1 MSENNQVILD
11 TSQAKVALA
20 ELEARLKSLDKAMG
34 GVSASALIGEYKK
47 LSAGASE
54 MAASIAKLEAARGT
68 SVRSMQRYRETLA
81 STLTTI
87 GQLKSSSSALSA
99 TLAKQGSA
107 TDNSKSAMVSYRAV
121 INGLSYSFREAGKY
135 SQDYVKG
142 LAVQKAAAK
151 EQEGMLAGMYKMRD
165 NYQKLGRTQSIAE
178 QMDLRRTTALQKA
191 AAAEQNDMLAGMY
204 KMKESYQKLGR
215 QWSLAEQMDLRRT
228 TALQKAAAAEQNDML
243 AGMYKM
249 KESYQK
255 LGRMQ
260 SIAEQMDLR
269 RTTALQKAAASEQAD
284 MLAGMYKMRDSYRAM
299 EQKRDVELNN
309 IRQAQAVR
317 YRAINE
323 KRDLEEYTMRQA
335 HLKRMEMLE
344 RRWLEA
350 GPRGQASQAM
360 RARRLLDAG
369 MDPSK
374 HYSAQAIAAAKSL
387 KETDNL
393 TTALGKMGHAYRAG
407 GGHAQA
413 FSESQ
418 HAVHSALRG
427 VSGALGAL
435 WLTYGKYVAVMAA
448 ASAATIAASKSF
460 KDGVELSYQARFA
473 AILQEDGPAPEEVT
487 QNIRKRLIEVTDGT
501 KFNALEA
508 AEGLRVLAQT
518 GVKAQDGLNMLNT
531 VMAATIF
538 GETNMETATKGL
550 TDAMYNFSLM
560 TDNAAQ
566 NTENVKRVGDAMAY
580 VSVQTK
586 AGMDDVAESFKNMTG
601 LAQRYGLTI
610 EEAAV
615 VLERVGKRGLVG
627 GNAGTLVRNMFEDL
641 LGAPNNRAAAKIRE
655 LLGMDM
661 FVKGR
666 DNPLQYLQMVI
677 EKYRELGAAQK
688 QQFDAN
694 MLNERGRRPFSVLIE
709 DLTSL
714 QEGLDKANEKSAGLL
729 DRLVSGLDGDVKTAF
744 QSAGSA
750 LENAFMAA
758 FSGSEQSLLSLAKT
772 MEDVFRSDGFRD
784 GLKSMVNGLADLA
797 KWLIENEDWLKK
809 MAAAY
814 LTLKAGGMIVNVAND
829 IFTMG
834 KAVSGMGSAASTTAG
849 VLGTLGRGIGELG
862 AKLAANSAVL
872 TFIRFLAM
880 NPLVAAGGMA
890 AASAAYIAYKDI
902 GTPVKSNEGMLIKG
916 PTYDQYKSDA
926 RKDIGLSGDT
936 DISTLGKD
944 ETAKALEASNK
955 RYKDVMGT
963 AAWQRE
969 HIPTFKYIEEDNK
982 ALRARAKALDEVA
995 AAQAKVDGPKVI
1007 DKTDPIDIGTPFPL
1021 GGNGGRGRVD
1031 RTPMKEVES
1040 ASKLANAEYEQA
1052 LASIEFYK
1060 KGLDL
1065 RKNARMVGEKEYQD
1079 TLDALAELEIQK
1091 GIDREDA
1098 IQKAISAS
1106 LGKAK
1111 DPAMREDL
1119 VGRMAESLQKE
1130 QELTTK
1136 AYTDKAL
1143 AQLKAQISQ
1152 KEFLREIER
1161 VESESFSNRL
1171 SAQEQ
1176 FVKEWNAKNGELL
1189 QRAMVDGDMESFIRL
1204 KNAEANG
1211 KEVARRSDAT
1221 ELAGMFPDNNEVQM
1235 AALEARYLAERER
1248 MLALTKENLD
1258 LQHQLE
1264 MDLTSRYQMELSQ
1277 LRLQGVQNFMTA
1289 GEQITSAMAG
1299 LASSIAGEQSEAY
1312 RVMFA
1317 ASKAF
1322 AVAKATMDMYTAI
1335 SAAMAVGGP
1344 LGWAQIGPIM
1354 ASMSALIGQIS
1365 SISYSGAYDKG
1376 GIIPSGKWGIVGEY
1390 GPEIV
1395 QGPANVTSREKTA
1408 ELLRG
1413 SGRGDATPAAPAN
1426 VNVRNINVLDPKLV
1440 GDYLGTDDGEKL
1452 IMNVIQRNRT
1462 ALST

>member
-20 ELEARLKSLDKAMG
+20 ELEARLKSLDKAMD
-34 GVSASALIGEYKK
+34 GVSAGALIAEYKK

-54 MAASIAKLEAARGT
+54 MATAISKLEAAKGT

-87 GQLKSSSSALSA
+87 GQLKSGTTALSTA
-99 TLAKQGSA
+99 LTNQGKA
-107 TDNSKSAMVSYRAV
+107 TDNSKAAMVSYRAV
-121 INGLSYSFREAGKY
+121 ISGLSYSFREAGKY

-142 LAVQKAAAK
+142 LAVQKAAAA
-151 EQEGMLAGMYKMRD
+151 EQNDMLAGMYKMRD
-165 NYQKLGRTQSIAE
+165 SFQKLGRMQSIAE
-178 QMDLRRTTALQKA
+178 QMDMRRTTALQKA
-191 AAAEQNDMLAGMY
+191 AAAEQNDMLTGMY
-204 KMKESYQKLGR
+204 KMKESFQKLGR

-249 KESYQK
+249 KESFQK

-269 RTTALQKAAASEQAD
+269 RTTALQKAAAAEQND
-284 MLAGMYKMRDSYRAM
+284 MLAGMYKMRDSYRAT

-360 RARRLLDAG
+360 KARSLMDAG

-374 HYSAQAIAAAKSL
+374 YYSAQAIAAARSL

-393 TTALGKMGHAYRAG
+393 TTALSKMGKEYRAG
-407 GGHAQA
+407 GGHALA
-413 FSESQ
+413 FTESQ
-418 HAVHSALRG
+418 HAAHAALRG
-427 VSGALGAL
+427 VSGALGML
-435 WLTYGKYVAVMAA
+435 WITYGKYIAVMAA
-448 ASAATIAASKSF
+448 ATAATMAF
-460 KDGVELSYQARFA
+460 KRTFEQGLEFDYQTRFA
-473 AILQEDGPAPEEVT
+473 ASLGDSVESVDELQAALKDGLLSASKEAYGSAVELAGGLRIMQQAGYDSALAIKSIGVVAQAALVGEADMKTAAEDLVAVLEIFGMHSEDPDILASNFKYAGDVMAWVAKETRANLRDVASSFQNVIGVSEAYGVKIETVAALTEKLGKAGIVAGRAGTFIRNFFDNALGAPTEKAKGILDSIGMKLFDFSKDDPVQWMDKLKKKVQEFDAVSQTAIENGLFTDRGVKVWRAYVAEAESLAEATARIGRESAGSLQEVSDNV
-487 QNIRKRLIEVTDGT
+487 RKAVKVEFKEAFDALDDSLTRAFSNAEDGT
-501 KFNALEA
+501 SKLANRLKEVFSDPALEA
-508 AEGLRVLAQT
+508 VISKITEMLA
-518 GVKAQDGLNMLNT
+518 N
-531 VMAATIF
+531 
-538 GETNMETATKGL
+538 
-550 TDAMYNFSLM
+550 
-560 TDNAAQ
+560 
-566 NTENVKRVGDAMAY
+566 
-580 VSVQTK
+580 
-586 AGMDDVAESFKNMTG
+586 
-601 LAQRYGLTI
+601 LAL
-610 EEAAV
+610 EAI
-615 VLERVGKRGLVG
+615 
-627 GNAGTLVRNMFEDL
+627 N
-641 LGAPNNRAAAKIRE
+641 
-655 LLGMDM
+655 
-661 FVKGR
+661 
-666 DNPLQYLQMVI
+666 
-677 EKYRELGAAQK
+677 
-688 QQFDAN
+688 
-694 MLNERGRRPFSVLIE
+694 
-709 DLTSL
+709 
-714 QEGLDKANEKSAGLL
+714 
-729 DRLVSGLDGDVKTAF
+729 LVSGLKSLSDYELPPHIKAGLTIMNKGQEFFSDLFKKDEVVPTTREARGLVRYPDLIRGGSTPAENMTKTP
-744 QSAGSA
+744 SVDLIKSA
-750 LENAFMAA
+750 LGNKPRVV
-758 FSGSEQSLLSLAKT
+758 G
-772 MEDVFRSDGFRD
+772 DR
-784 GLKSMVNGLADLA
+784 
-797 KWLIENEDWLKK
+797 KWE
-809 MAAAY
+809 
-814 LTLKAGGMIVNVAND
+814 
-829 IFTMG
+829 
-834 KAVSGMGSAASTTAG
+834 
-849 VLGTLGRGIGELG
+849 
-862 AKLAANSAVL
+862 
-872 TFIRFLAM
+872 
-880 NPLVAAGGMA
+880 P
-890 AASAAYIAYKDI
+890 
-902 GTPVKSNEGMLIKG
+902 
-916 PTYDQYKSDA
+916 
-926 RKDIGLSGDT
+926 
-936 DISTLGKD
+936 
-944 ETAKALEASNK
+944 
-955 RYKDVMGT
+955 
-963 AAWQRE
+963 
-969 HIPTFKYIEEDNK
+969 
-982 ALRARAKALDEVA
+982 
-995 AAQAKVDGPKVI
+995 PK
-1007 DKTDPIDIGTPFPL
+1007 P

-1031 RTPMKEVES
+1031 RTPMKEVDS

-1098 IQKAISAS
+1098 VQKAISES
-1106 LGKAK
+1106 LPRVK
-1111 DPAMREDL
+1111 DSAMREDL
-1119 VGRMAESLQKE
+1119 MGRMAESLQKE

-1204 KNAEANG
+1204 KNAEG
-1211 KEVARRSDAT
+1211 EGREVARRSDAT
-1221 ELAGMFPDNNEVQM
+1221 ELAGMFPDNNEAQM

-1264 MDLTSRYQMELSQ
+1264 MDLTSRYQMELAQ
-1277 LRLQGVQNFMTA
+1277 LRLQGVYSFMSA
-1289 GEQITSAMAG
+1289 GEQMTSAVAG
-1299 LASSIAGEQSEAY
+1299 LIGAVVGEQSEAY

-1322 AVAKATMDMYTAI
+1322 AVAKATMDMYTAV
-1335 SAAMAVGGP
+1335 SAAMAVQGP

-1354 ASMSALIGQIS
+1354 ASMSSLIGQIS
-1365 SISYSGAYDKG
+1365 SINYSGAYDKG

-1413 SGRGDATPAAPAN
+1413 SGRSEAAAPAAPPTLNARI
-1426 VNVRNINVLDPKLV
+1426 VNVLDPKLV
-1440 GDYLGTDDGEKL
+1440 GDFLGTDDGEKL
-1452 IMNVIQRNRT
+1452 IMNVIQRNKT
-1462 ALST
+1462 ALTA

>member
-1 MSENNQVILD
+1 
-11 TSQAKVALA
+11 
-20 ELEARLKSLDKAMG
+20 
-34 GVSASALIGEYKK
+34 
-47 LSAGASE
+47 
-54 MAASIAKLEAARGT
+54 
-68 SVRSMQRYRETLA
+68 
-81 STLTTI
+81 
-87 GQLKSSSSALSA
+87 
-99 TLAKQGSA
+99 
-107 TDNSKSAMVSYRAV
+107 MVSYRAV
-121 INGLSYSFREAGKY
+121 ISGLSYSFREAGKY

-142 LAVQKAAAK
+142 LAVQKAAAA
-151 EQEGMLAGMYKMRD
+151 EQNDMLAGMYKMRD
-165 NYQKLGRTQSIAE
+165 SFQKLGRMQSIAE
-178 QMDLRRTTALQKA
+178 QMDMRRTTALQKA
-191 AAAEQNDMLAGMY
+191 AAAEQNDMLTGMY
-204 KMKESYQKLGR
+204 KMKESFQKLGR

-228 TALQKAAAAEQNDML
+228 TALQKAAAAEQN
-243 AGMYKM
+243 
-249 KESYQK
+249 
-255 LGRMQ
+255 
-260 SIAEQMDLR
+260 
-269 RTTALQKAAASEQAD
+269 D

-360 RARRLLDAG
+360 KARSLMDAG

-374 HYSAQAIAAAKSL
+374 YYSAQAIAAARSL

-393 TTALGKMGHAYRAG
+393 TTALGKMGKEYRAG

-413 FSESQ
+413 FTESQ

-460 KDGVELSYQARFA
+460 KEGAELSYQARFA
-473 AILQEDGPAPEEVT
+473 AILQEDGPAPEQT
-487 QNIRKRLIEVTDGT
+487 IQNIRKRLIEVTDGT

-518 GVKAQDGLNMLNT
+518 GVKAEDGLNMLNT

-666 DNPLQYLQMVI
+666 DNPLQYLQQVI

-714 QEGLDKANEKSAGLL
+714 QEGLDKTNAKAAGLL

-744 QSAGSA
+744 QTAGSA
-750 LENAFMAA
+750 LENAFMEA

-784 GLKSMVNGLADLA
+784 GVKSMVNGLADLA

-814 LTLKAGGMIVNVAND
+814 LALKAGGMVVNVAND

-1007 DKTDPIDIGTPFPL
+1007 DKTEPIDIGTPFPL
-1021 GGNGGRGRVD
+1021 GGGNGGRGRVD
-1031 RTPMKEVES
+1031 RTPMKEVDS

-1098 IQKAISAS
+1098 VQKAISES
-1106 LGKAK
+1106 LPRVK
-1111 DPAMREDL
+1111 DSAMREDL
-1119 VGRMAESLQKE
+1119 MGRMAESLQKE

-1204 KNAEANG
+1204 KNAEG
-1211 KEVARRSDAT
+1211 EGREVARRSDAT
-1221 ELAGMFPDNNEVQM
+1221 ELAGMFPDNNEAQM

-1264 MDLTSRYQMELSQ
+1264 MDLTSRYQMELAQ
-1277 LRLQGVQNFMTA
+1277 LRLQGVYSFMSA
-1289 GEQITSAMAG
+1289 GEQMTSAVAG
-1299 LASSIAGEQSEAY
+1299 LIGAVVGEQSEAY

-1322 AVAKATMDMYTAI
+1322 AVAKATMDMYTAV
-1335 SAAMAVGGP
+1335 SAAMAVQGP

-1354 ASMSALIGQIS
+1354 ASMSSLIGQIS
-1365 SISYSGAYDKG
+1365 SINYSGAYDKG

-1413 SGRGDATPAAPAN
+1413 SGRSEAAAPAAPPTLNARI
-1426 VNVRNINVLDPKLV
+1426 VNVLDPKLV
-1440 GDYLGTDDGEKL
+1440 GDFLGTDDGEKL
-1452 IMNVIQRNRT
+1452 IMNVIQRNKT
-1462 ALST
+1462 ALTA

>member
-20 ELEARLKSLDKAMG
+20 ELEARLKSLDKAMD
-34 GVSASALIGEYKK
+34 GVSAGALIAEYKK

-54 MAASIAKLEAARGT
+54 MATAISKLEAAKGT

-87 GQLKSSSSALSA
+87 GQLKSGTTALSTA
-99 TLAKQGSA
+99 LTNQGKA
-107 TDNSKSAMVSYRAV
+107 TDNSKAAMVSYRAV
-121 INGLSYSFREAGKY
+121 ISGLSYSFREAGKY

-142 LAVQKAAAK
+142 LAVQKAAA
-151 EQEGMLAGMYKMRD
+151 
-165 NYQKLGRTQSIAE
+165 
-178 QMDLRRTTALQKA
+178 
-191 AAAEQNDMLAGMY
+191 AEQNDMLTGMY
-204 KMKESYQKLGR
+204 KMKESF
-215 QWSLAEQMDLRRT
+215 
-228 TALQKAAAAEQNDML
+228 
-243 AGMYKM
+243 
-249 KESYQK
+249 QK

-269 RTTALQKAAASEQAD
+269 RTTALQKAAAAEQND

-360 RARRLLDAG
+360 KARSLMDAG

-374 HYSAQAIAAAKSL
+374 YYSAQAIAAARSL

-393 TTALGKMGHAYRAG
+393 TTALGKMGKEYRAG

-413 FSESQ
+413 FTESQ

-460 KDGVELSYQARFA
+460 KEGAELSYQARFA
-473 AILQEDGPAPEEVT
+473 AILQEDGPAPEQT
-487 QNIRKRLIEVTDGT
+487 IQNIRKRLIEVTDGT

-518 GVKAQDGLNMLNT
+518 GVKAEDGLNMLNT

-666 DNPLQYLQMVI
+666 DNPLQYLQQVI

-714 QEGLDKANEKSAGLL
+714 QEGLDKTNAKAAGLL

-744 QSAGSA
+744 QTAGSA
-750 LENAFMAA
+750 LENAFMEA

-784 GLKSMVNGLADLA
+784 GVKSMVNGLADLA

-814 LTLKAGGMIVNVAND
+814 LALKAGGMVVNVAND

-1007 DKTDPIDIGTPFPL
+1007 DKTEPIDIGTPFPL
-1021 GGNGGRGRVD
+1021 GGGNGGRGRVD
-1031 RTPMKEVES
+1031 RTPMKEVDS

-1098 IQKAISAS
+1098 VQKAISES
-1106 LGKAK
+1106 LPRVK
-1111 DPAMREDL
+1111 DSAMREDL
-1119 VGRMAESLQKE
+1119 MGRMAESLQKE

-1204 KNAEANG
+1204 KNAEG
-1211 KEVARRSDAT
+1211 EGREVARRSDAT
-1221 ELAGMFPDNNEVQM
+1221 ELAGMFPDNNEAQM

-1264 MDLTSRYQMELSQ
+1264 MDLTSRYQMELAQ
-1277 LRLQGVQNFMTA
+1277 LRLQGVYSFMSA
-1289 GEQITSAMAG
+1289 GEQMTSAVAG
-1299 LASSIAGEQSEAY
+1299 LIGAVVGEQSEAY

-1322 AVAKATMDMYTAI
+1322 AVAKATMDMYTAV
-1335 SAAMAVGGP
+1335 SAAMAVQGP

-1354 ASMSALIGQIS
+1354 ASMSSLIGQIS
-1365 SISYSGAYDKG
+1365 SINYSGAYDKG

-1413 SGRGDATPAAPAN
+1413 SGRSEAAAPAAPPTLNARI
-1426 VNVRNINVLDPKLV
+1426 VNVLDPKLV
-1440 GDYLGTDDGEKL
+1440 GDFLGTDDGEKL
-1452 IMNVIQRNRT
+1452 IMNVIQRNKT
-1462 ALST
+1462 ALTA

>member
-20 ELEARLKSLDKAMG
+20 ELEARLKSLDKAMD
-34 GVSASALIGEYKK
+34 GVSAGALIAEYKK

-54 MAASIAKLEAARGT
+54 MATAISKLEAAKGT

-87 GQLKSSSSALSA
+87 GQLKSGTTALSTA
-99 TLAKQGSA
+99 LTNQGKA
-107 TDNSKSAMVSYRAV
+107 TDNSKAAMVSYRAV
-121 INGLSYSFREAGKY
+121 ISGLSYSFREAGKY

-142 LAVQKAAAK
+142 LAVQKAAA
-151 EQEGMLAGMYKMRD
+151 
-165 NYQKLGRTQSIAE
+165 
-178 QMDLRRTTALQKA
+178 
-191 AAAEQNDMLAGMY
+191 AEQN
-204 KMKESYQKLGR
+204 
-215 QWSLAEQMDLRRT
+215 
-228 TALQKAAAAEQNDML
+228 
-243 AGMYKM
+243 
-249 KESYQK
+249 
-255 LGRMQ
+255 
-260 SIAEQMDLR
+260 
-269 RTTALQKAAASEQAD
+269 D

-360 RARRLLDAG
+360 KARSLMDAG

-374 HYSAQAIAAAKSL
+374 YYSAQAIAAARSL

-393 TTALGKMGHAYRAG
+393 TTALGKMGKEYRAG

-413 FSESQ
+413 FTESQ

-460 KDGVELSYQARFA
+460 KEGAELSYQARFA
-473 AILQEDGPAPEEVT
+473 AILQEDGPAPEQT
-487 QNIRKRLIEVTDGT
+487 IQNIRKRLIEVTDGT

-518 GVKAQDGLNMLNT
+518 GVKAEDGLNMLNT

-666 DNPLQYLQMVI
+666 DNPLQYLQQVI

-714 QEGLDKANEKSAGLL
+714 QEGLDKTNAKAAGLL

-744 QSAGSA
+744 QTAGSA
-750 LENAFMAA
+750 LENAFMEA

-784 GLKSMVNGLADLA
+784 GVKSMVNGLADLA

-814 LTLKAGGMIVNVAND
+814 LALKAGGMVVNVAND

-1007 DKTDPIDIGTPFPL
+1007 DKTEPIDIGTPFPL
-1021 GGNGGRGRVD
+1021 GGGNGGRGRVD
-1031 RTPMKEVES
+1031 RTPMKEVDS

-1098 IQKAISAS
+1098 VQKAISES
-1106 LGKAK
+1106 LPRVK
-1111 DPAMREDL
+1111 DSAMREDL
-1119 VGRMAESLQKE
+1119 MGRMAESLQKE

-1204 KNAEANG
+1204 KNAEG
-1211 KEVARRSDAT
+1211 EGREVARRSDAT
-1221 ELAGMFPDNNEVQM
+1221 ELAGMFPDNNEAQM

-1264 MDLTSRYQMELSQ
+1264 MDLTSRYQMELAQ
-1277 LRLQGVQNFMTA
+1277 LRLQGVYSFMSA
-1289 GEQITSAMAG
+1289 GEQMTSAVAG
-1299 LASSIAGEQSEAY
+1299 LIGAVVGEQSEAY

-1322 AVAKATMDMYTAI
+1322 AVAKATMDMYTAV
-1335 SAAMAVGGP
+1335 SAAMAVQGP

-1354 ASMSALIGQIS
+1354 ASMSSLIGQIS
-1365 SISYSGAYDKG
+1365 SINYSGAYDKG

-1413 SGRGDATPAAPAN
+1413 SGRSEAAAPAAPPTLNARI
-1426 VNVRNINVLDPKLV
+1426 VNVLDPKLV
-1440 GDYLGTDDGEKL
+1440 GDFLGTDDGEKL
-1452 IMNVIQRNRT
+1452 IMNVIQRNKT
-1462 ALST
+1462 ALTA

>member
-1 MSENNQVILD
+1 M
-11 TSQAKVALA
+11 
-20 ELEARLKSLDKAMG
+20 
-34 GVSASALIGEYKK
+34 
-47 LSAGASE
+47 
-54 MAASIAKLEAARGT
+54 
-68 SVRSMQRYRETLA
+68 YR
-81 STLTTI
+81 
-87 GQLKSSSSALSA
+87 
-99 TLAKQGSA
+99 
-107 TDNSKSAMVSYRAV
+107 
-121 INGLSYSFREAGKY
+121 
-135 SQDYVKG
+135 
-142 LAVQKAAAK
+142 
-151 EQEGMLAGMYKMRD
+151 MRD

-191 AAAEQNDMLAGMY
+191 AAAEQEGMLAGMYRMRDNYQKLGRTQSIAEQMDLRRTTALQKAAAAEQRDMLAGMLR
-204 KMKESYQKLGR
+204 MRADYQKLGR
-215 QWSLAEQMDLRRT
+215 VQSLAEQMDLRRT
-228 TALQKAAAAEQNDML
+228 TALQKAAAAEQRDML
-243 AGMYKM
+243 AGM
-249 KESYQK
+249 
-255 LGRMQ
+255 
-260 SIAEQMDLR
+260 LR
-269 RTTALQKAAASEQAD
+269 
-284 MLAGMYKMRDSYRAM
+284 MRDSYRAI
-299 EQKRDVELNN
+299 EQKRDVDLNN

-323 KRDLEEYTMRQA
+323 KRDLEEYSMRQA

-344 RRWLEA
+344 RKWLEA

-360 RARRLLDAG
+360 KARSLMDAG

-374 HYSAQAIAAAKSL
+374 YYSAQAIAAARTL

-393 TTALGKMGHAYRAG
+393 STALGKLGKEYRAG

-413 FSESQ
+413 FTESQ

-460 KDGVELSYQARFA
+460 KEGAELSYQARFA
-473 AILQEDGPAPEEVT
+473 AILQEDGPAPEQT
-487 QNIRKRLIEVTDGT
+487 IQNIRKRLIEVTDGT

-518 GVKAQDGLNMLNT
+518 GVKAEDGLNMLNT

-666 DNPLQYLQMVI
+666 DNPLQYLQQVI

-714 QEGLDKANEKSAGLL
+714 QEGLDKTNAKAAGLL

-744 QSAGSA
+744 QTAGSA
-750 LENAFMAA
+750 LENAFMEA

-784 GLKSMVNGLADLA
+784 GVKSMVNGLADLA
-797 KWLIENEDWLKK
+797 KWLIENEDGLKK

-814 LTLKAGGMIVNVAND
+814 LALKAGGMVVNVAND

-1007 DKTDPIDIGTPFPL
+1007 DKTEPIDIGTPFPL
-1021 GGNGGRGRVD
+1021 GGGNGGRGRVD
-1031 RTPMKEVES
+1031 RTPMKEVDS

-1091 GIDREDA
+1091 GIAREDA
-1098 IQKAISAS
+1098 IQEAISAS
-1106 LGKAK
+1106 LGKVK

-1130 QELTTK
+1130 QELITK

-1152 KEFLREIER
+1152 EEFLREIER
-1161 VESESFSNRL
+1161 VEAESFDNRL
-1171 SAQEQ
+1171 TAQEQ

-1189 QRAMVDGDMESFIRL
+1189 QRALVDGDMDSFIRL
-1204 KNAEANG
+1204 KDAEATG
-1211 KEVARRSDAT
+1211 KEGARRSDAA
-1221 ELAGMFPDNNEVQM
+1221 ELAGMFPDNVEAQM
-1235 AALEARYLAERER
+1235 ADLEARYLTERER
-1248 MLALTKENLD
+1248 MLALTKENLE

-1277 LRLQGVQNFMTA
+1277 LRLQGVQNFMSA
-1289 GEQITSAMAG
+1289 GEQMTSAVAG
-1299 LASSIAGEQSEAY
+1299 LVGSIAGEQSEAY

-1322 AVAKATMDMYTAI
+1322 AIAKSTMDMYTAI
-1335 SAAMAVGGP
+1335 SAAMAVQGP

-1354 ASMSALIGQIS
+1354 ASMSSLIGQIS
-1365 SISYSGAYDKG
+1365 SINYSGAYDKG

-1413 SGRGDATPAAPAN
+1413 SGRTEAAAPAAPPTLNARI
-1426 VNVRNINVLDPKLV
+1426 VNVLDPKLV
-1440 GDYLGTDDGEKL
+1440 GDFLGTDDGEKL

>member
-20 ELEARLKSLDKAMG
+20 ELEARLKSLDKAMD
-34 GVSASALIGEYKK
+34 GVSAGALIAEYKK

-54 MAASIAKLEAARGT
+54 MATAISKLEAAKGT

-87 GQLKSSSSALSA
+87 GQLKSGTTALSTA
-99 TLAKQGSA
+99 LTNQGKA
-107 TDNSKSAMVSYRAV
+107 TDNSKAAMVSYRAV
-121 INGLSYSFREAGKY
+121 ISGLSYSFREAGKY
-135 SQDYVKG
+135 SQDYVK
-142 LAVQKAAAK
+142 
-151 EQEGMLAGMYKMRD
+151 R
-165 NYQKLGRTQSIAE
+165 
-178 QMDLRRTTALQKA
+178 
-191 AAAEQNDMLAGMY
+191 
-204 KMKESYQKLGR
+204 
-215 QWSLAEQMDLRRT
+215 LAEQT
-228 TALQKAAAAEQNDML
+228 TASKSLLKEIKFDQLGLDQTGSAKVALVGRIKDTFKAVQLGAKEEAKRTAE
-243 AGMYKM
+243 KM
-249 KESYQK
+249 KQDLK
-255 LGRMQ
+255 VLRFDQLGLDQTGSAKIALVGRIKDAMETNNALK
-260 SIAEQMDLR
+260 SI
-269 RTTALQKAAASEQAD
+269 
-284 MLAGMYKMRDSYRAM
+284 
-299 EQKRDVELNN
+299 EQKRDTELNAL
-309 IRQAQAVR
+309 RQRQSTK

-323 KRDLEEYTMRQA
+323 KRDFEEYSMRQA

-360 RARRLLDAG
+360 KARSLMDAG

-374 HYSAQAIAAAKSL
+374 YYSAQAIAAARSL

-393 TTALGKMGHAYRAG
+393 TTALGKMGKEYRAG

-413 FSESQ
+413 FTESQ

-460 KDGVELSYQARFA
+460 KEGAELSYQARFA
-473 AILQEDGPAPEEVT
+473 AILQEDGPAPEQT
-487 QNIRKRLIEVTDGT
+487 IQNIRKRLIEVTDGT

-518 GVKAQDGLNMLNT
+518 GVKAEDGLNMLNT

-538 GETNMETATKGL
+538 GETNMETATEGL

-666 DNPLQYLQMVI
+666 DNPLQYLQQVI

-714 QEGLDKANEKSAGLL
+714 QEGLDKTNAKAAGLL

-744 QSAGSA
+744 QTAGSA
-750 LENAFMAA
+750 LENAFMEA

-784 GLKSMVNGLADLA
+784 GVKSMVNGLADLA

-814 LTLKAGGMIVNVAND
+814 LALKAGGMVVNVAND

-1007 DKTDPIDIGTPFPL
+1007 DKTEPIDIGTPFPL
-1021 GGNGGRGRVD
+1021 GGGNGGRGRVD
-1031 RTPMKEVES
+1031 RTPMKEVDS

-1098 IQKAISAS
+1098 VQKAISES
-1106 LGKAK
+1106 LPRVK
-1111 DPAMREDL
+1111 DSAMREDL
-1119 VGRMAESLQKE
+1119 MGRMAESLQKE

-1204 KNAEANG
+1204 KNAEG
-1211 KEVARRSDAT
+1211 EGREVARRSDAT
-1221 ELAGMFPDNNEVQM
+1221 ELAGMFPDNNEAQM

-1264 MDLTSRYQMELSQ
+1264 MDLTSRYQMELAQ
-1277 LRLQGVQNFMTA
+1277 LRLQGVYSFMSA
-1289 GEQITSAMAG
+1289 GEQMTSAVAG
-1299 LASSIAGEQSEAY
+1299 LIGAVVGEQSEAY

-1322 AVAKATMDMYTAI
+1322 AVAKATMDMYTAV
-1335 SAAMAVGGP
+1335 SAAMAVQGP

-1354 ASMSALIGQIS
+1354 ASMSSLIGQIS
-1365 SISYSGAYDKG
+1365 SINYSGAYDKG

-1413 SGRGDATPAAPAN
+1413 SGRTEAAAPAAPPTLNARI
-1426 VNVRNINVLDPKLV
+1426 VNVLDPKLV
-1440 GDYLGTDDGEKL
+1440 GDFLGTDDGEKL
-1452 IMNVIQRNRT
+1452 IMNVIQRNKT
-1462 ALST
+1462 ALTA